1 MHVLR
6 CLRLVVLPCF
16 FGGCVAAP
24 DGSPAVFPDESGE
37 TPDPAAEAAR
47 LLAGRFDSSSQAG
60 RDGQYFP
67 VQLMACHVDAPQLGE
82 HVLYVEQAMMT
93 ALDAPYRQRVYVVTE
108 TDDVVVSAVNELDAP
123 EQVIGIC
130 DFSDT
135 DRARV
140 ISQRVITPLPGCE
153 VVLRETDTG
162 FSGGTVGQGCL
173 NDHSGAVYAT
183 SEVTLNEG
191 QIVTWDRGY
200 DDEDVQVWGA
210 TAGAYVFDRIE

>member
-37 TPDPAAEAAR
+37 TPDSAAEAAR

-162 FSGGTVGQGCL
+162 FSGGTVGQECL

-191 QIVTWDRGY
+191 QIVSWDRGY